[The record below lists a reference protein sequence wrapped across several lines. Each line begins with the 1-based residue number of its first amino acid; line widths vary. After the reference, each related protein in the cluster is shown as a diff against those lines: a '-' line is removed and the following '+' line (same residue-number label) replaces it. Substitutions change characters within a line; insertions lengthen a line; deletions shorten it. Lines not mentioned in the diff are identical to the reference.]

1 MFIYS
6 GNYKRYHTY
15 DYYLNRKYGGKVAK
29 IALNAGFSCPHI
41 ASGGC
46 IFCAVNNKAAR
57 LLAPEEIRAQ
67 FREKQLA
74 LAKKWRDT
82 RYIAYFQA
90 GSNTFAGLDDLRAV
104 YESVLPVGA
113 QAQDR
118 IENVVGL
125 DIATRP
131 DCVTREVAEYLAD
144 LKSRAGI
151 DISVELGLQTCHDGT
166 ADFINRGYKLE
177 IFERAYR
184 LLAEHGIAAAL
195 HVINSLPGESR
206 EMMLETA
213 AYIARLEPLPL
224 GVKLHQL
231 YVAEGT
237 RLCELYKAGRIK
249 LLSRDEYVD
258 ITVAQ
263 LELLPPEIIIMR
275 LTGDPELNKMPAV
288 PEWVQKKFGVI
299 NNIDKLM
306 LARGTYQ
313 GRLSGHKYLRDDAR
327 PQTLTNML
335 GFAKRLL
342 DISIRENGVY
352 ADFTMGKGGDILYIK
367 KACPSA
373 KIYAFDI
380 QAQAVEATR
389 RRLEAEGCLDENIML
404 VNDSHANFK
413 KYISERLDG
422 AIFNL
427 GYLPGGDKS
436 VTTLTG
442 STLACLNGA
451 LEILKPGGVIVVSV
465 YPGHEE
471 GAREGEKILEFAGN
485 LDRKE
490 FDCLYHRLINIAE
503 APFIVA
509 FQKK

>member
-41 ASGGC
+41 AAGGGC
-46 IFCAVNNKAAR
+46 IFCAANNRAGR
-57 LLAPEEIRAQ
+57 LLTPAELRAQ
-67 FREKQLA
+67 FHEKRLA

-90 GSNTFAGLDDLRAV
+90 GSNTFAGLDALRAA
-104 YESVLPVGA
+104 YESVLA
-113 QAQDR
+113 QERDK
-118 IENVVGL
+118 IVGL

-151 DISVELGLQTCHDGT
+151 DISVELGLQTCHDAT
-166 ADFINRGYKLE
+166 ADFINRGYGLE
-177 IFERAYR
+177 IFERAYK
-184 LLAEHGIAAAL
+184 LLAEHKIAASL

-224 GVKLHQL
+224 GVKIHQL

-237 RLCELYKAGRIK
+237 RLCELYKAGRIE

-299 NNIDKLM
+299 NSIDKLM
-306 LARGTYQ
+306 AARGTYQ
-313 GRLSGHKYLRDDAR
+313 GRLSGHKYLREQAR

-389 RRLEAEGCLDENIML
+389 RRLEAEGCLDGHIML
-404 VNDSHANFK
+404 VNDSHANFRE
-413 KYISERLDG
+413 YISERLDG

-436 VTTLTG
+436 LTTLTD

-485 LDRKE
+485 LERKN